1 MAQEQSRLQKLG
13 RQKMPV
19 RHEHDMAP
27 CCFTLVNSSD
37 VLQPK
42 QQQSTAYLQG
52 WLALKVPPK
61 LPKLAE
67 CNAPVGAVR
76 SLVQVWEDAACCSL
90 FYFVSEYFDMSSA
103 QADLICLQ
111 CHIVDNSIE
120 VDAAQR
126 AMQEYKQ
133 VSVRCLRCMF
143 ELPVLHS
150 QSMPVQAEEKRQ
162 AKMQKLL
169 GSRDALRHRIHN
181 HLQQQA
187 AALQEIDSKVGVHK
201 NQAIHYTT

>member
-1 MAQEQSRLQKLG
+1 MAQEQGRLQKLG

-19 RHEHDMAP
+19 RHEHDMTP
-27 CCFTLVNSSD
+27 CCSKLFNSAD

-42 QQQSTAYLQG
+42 QQQNSAYLQG

-67 CNAPVGAVR
+67 CNAPVGAIR
-76 SLVQVWEDAACCSL
+76 SLVQVWEDAACRSIFL
-90 FYFVSEYFDMSSA
+90 FVSKYFGMLSA
-103 QADLICLQ
+103 QADPICLQ

-133 VSVRCLRCMF
+133 VSAKCLRCMF
-143 ELPVLHS
+143 ELPYLHS
-150 QSMPVQAEEKRQ
+150 QSVPVQAEEKRQ

-187 AALQEIDSKVGVHK
+187 AALQEVDSKVGVHTD
-201 NQAIHYTT
+201 QAIHYTT

>member
-13 RQKMPV
+13 RQKLPV
-19 RHEHDMAP
+19 RHERDMAP
-27 CCFTLVNSSD
+27 CYSTLSNSAD
-37 VLQPK
+37 VLHLK

-67 CNAPVGAVR
+67 CNAPVGAIR
-76 SLVQVWEDAACCSL
+76 SLVQVREDAACLGIFL
-90 FYFVSEYFDMSSA
+90 FMSKYFGMSTA
-103 QADLICLQ
+103 QADRICLQ

-120 VDAAQR
+120 VDAAHR

-143 ELPVLHS
+143 ELHV
-150 QSMPVQAEEKRQ
+150 
-162 AKMQKLL
+162 
-169 GSRDALRHRIHN
+169 
-181 HLQQQA
+181 
-187 AALQEIDSKVGVHK
+187 
-201 NQAIHYTT
+201 

>member
-19 RHEHDMAP
+19 RHEHDMTP
-27 CCFTLVNSSD
+27 CCSKLFNSAD
-37 VLQPK
+37 VLKPK

-67 CNAPVGAVR
+67 CNAPVGAIR
-76 SLVQVWEDAACCSL
+76 SLVQVWEDAACRSIFL
-90 FYFVSEYFDMSSA
+90 FMSKYFGVLSVP
-103 QADLICLQ
+103 ICLQ

-133 VSVRCLRCMF
+133 VSVRCLRCIF
-143 ELPVLHS
+143 ELSVLH
-150 QSMPVQAEEKRQ
+150 
-162 AKMQKLL
+162 
-169 GSRDALRHRIHN
+169 RH
-181 HLQQQA
+181 
-187 AALQEIDSKVGVHK
+187 
-201 NQAIHYTT
+201 

>member
-27 CCFTLVNSSD
+27 RHFTLVNSAD

-42 QQQSTAYLQG
+42 QQQNSAYLQG

-67 CNAPVGAVR
+67 CNAPVGAIR
-76 SLVQVWEDAACCSL
+76 SLVQVWEDTACCSTDFFL
-90 FYFVSEYFDMSSA
+90 SKYLVVLNV
-103 QADLICLQ
+103 QANLPCLQ
-111 CHIVDNSIE
+111 CHIVDNSID

-133 VSVRCLRCMF
+133 VSVKIYM
-143 ELPVLHS
+143 S
-150 QSMPVQAEEKRQ
+150 QMHV
-162 AKMQKLL
+162 
-169 GSRDALRHRIHN
+169 
-181 HLQQQA
+181 
-187 AALQEIDSKVGVHK
+187 
-201 NQAIHYTT
+201 